1 MCKHSYR
8 RWACV
13 HVFERACTYACMRL
27 PFASL
32 LLLDL
37 VCEGPTDA
45 RDTRPEDVRGLRG
58 QSSLVVRIEPSSVT
72 CASAACTDACL
83 HGKCVCVRVLVCMYV
98 FTYVCVYVC
107 MYVCMH
113 VCMCVSVCVCVHV
126 CAYTC
131 VCAWW
136 VDVCVCVC
144 VFTKPSRCQPADG
157 SVFEARTL

>member
-37 VCEGPTDA
+37 VCEGPTEA

-83 HGKCVCVRVLVCMYV
+83 HGKCVCTCACVYVCMYI
-98 FTYVCVYVC
+98 CMCVC

-144 VFTKPSRCQPADG
+144 VFTKPSRCQPAAG
-157 SVFEARTL
+157 SVCEVRTL

>member
-83 HGKCVCVRVLVCMYV
+83 HGKCVCTCACVYVCMYI
-98 FTYVCVYVC
+98 CMCVC

-144 VFTKPSRCQPADG
+144 VFTKPSRCQPAAG
-157 SVFEARTL
+157 SVCEVRTL

>member
-58 QSSLVVRIEPSSVT
+58 QSSLVVRIEPV
-72 CASAACTDACL
+72 
-83 HGKCVCVRVLVCMYV
+83 GKCVCTCA
-98 FTYVCVYVC
+98 CVYVC
-107 MYVCMH
+107 IYICMCVRMYVCMH

-144 VFTKPSRCQPADG
+144 VFTKPSRCQPAAG
-157 SVFEARTL
+157 SVCEVRTL

>member
-72 CASAACTDACL
+72 CASVACTDACL
-83 HGKCVCVRVLVCMYV
+83 HGKCVCTCACVYVCMYI
-98 FTYVCVYVC
+98 CMCVC

-144 VFTKPSRCQPADG
+144 VFTKPSRCQPAAG
-157 SVFEARTL
+157 SVCEVRTL

>member
-83 HGKCVCVRVLVCMYV
+83 HGKCVCTCA
-98 FTYVCVYVC
+98 CVYVC
-107 MYVCMH
+107 IYICMCVRMYVCMYACMYVCKC
-113 VCMCVSVCVCVHV
+113 VCMCACVCLYVCLCVVGRRVCMRVCVH
-126 CAYTC
+126 
-131 VCAWW
+131 
-136 VDVCVCVC
+136 
-144 VFTKPSRCQPADG
+144 Q
-157 SVFEARTL
+157 TLKMPTS